1 MKKSLILLFSIFVF
15 MPYVYANDIET
26 VKTLFN
32 NYVSGAN
39 SYSSSIV
46 GFYSPNAKII
56 RQVVKPDGQLV
67 NATTNMKTY
76 SYQMK
81 ISQNVAKARGYKNYY
96 SNIVVTKVPNGVKVS
111 ALRQPA
117 GENYH
122 LKTYQIWQKQQNGNW
137 VIIEELMQTKE
148 QIFLR
153 YADNK

>member
-1 MKKSLILLFSIFVF
+1 MSFFVF
-15 MPYVYANDIET
+15 IPCAFADDINT

-32 NYVSGAN
+32 SYVSGAN
-39 SYSSSIV
+39 SYSSAII

-76 SYQMK
+76 ITQMR

-96 SNIVVTKVPNGVKVS
+96 SNITVTKVPNGIKVS
-111 ALRQPA
+111 ALRQPI
-117 GENYH
+117 GEKYH
-122 LKTYQIWQKQQNGNW
+122 LKVYQIWQKQSNENW

-153 YADNK
+153 YADKK